1 MTIRDI
7 GILFGYKVDQASEQK
22 VEGSIK
28 SLKSMASKVL
38 GAVGITLSV
47 AGIKSAIDGCVEVAS
62 SIEEMQNKFD
72 VVFGDMRNEVDKW
85 AQEYSDAIGRNKND
99 IKTYLADQ
107 QNLLVGF
114 GMTRQAGAE
123 MAEQMTSLALDL
135 ASFGNM
141 DETASVNAMTK
152 AVMGES
158 EAAKTLGAVLNDSTR
173 AQAMATLG
181 LKGTYDKLDQLT
193 KMQVNYQAILQQSP
207 DAIGDCQRSL
217 DSYESTKKRYI
228 AKLKEIKTIVGQ
240 FFLPTYQK
248 ILSIGAK
255 GLTMIRDWL
264 QKLTDLTDKLG
275 GSQRVLS
282 VLAAAF
288 TAMLV
293 AMNLKKI
300 GAAINSFT
308 KLARAIGLGH
318 GKALAFFAVFLL
330 LALVIE
336 DFISFMRGDKSLLGT
351 MLERAGVDCEKLR
364 QNIVGVWTKIKQ
376 AIGYIGEGIRNVV
389 VPIFEGIRTAAVV
402 AFEEIQKAAAKV
414 APGIAQFFK
423 ELSSGKVDK
432 KKWTDIGESIGRI
445 AVGVVAVIAAVK
457 GISAIFGVITT
468 VISVVKAVI
477 SVIKLAF
484 VVVKSIIT
492 VIKVVGAVI
501 SVLASAFG
509 PVILA
514 IAAAIAIGV
523 LLWKNWDKIREA
535 AGNLLEGIKATIGN
549 VRDAIVTGIQ
559 AAIDWITSLPA
570 EALKWGS
577 DIIDGIVS
585 GIQSAVGRVGEAV
598 KGVADK
604 IKSFLGF
611 SEPEDGPLSDF
622 HTYMP
627 DMIDLMASG
636 ITSGKKKVKDALEGM
651 TGEMSVIAKANVVS
665 KATGRGATG
674 GTTGGRT
681 VTQNVNINNQFN
693 GDRAGQQK
701 SSEAMDK
708 AAGDATGEMA
718 RALAFAK

>member
-217 DSYESTKKRYI
+217 NSYESTKKRYI

-300 GAAINSFT
+300 GAAITGFT

-364 QNIVGVWTKIKQ
+364 QNIVGVYTITPDPKQ
-376 AIGYIGEGIRNVV
+376 STSEALEALGTAITDKDFHVTVINDTIVIEAVDETSANTLVLSENLTTASVGSIVTFETVDAGN
-389 VPIFEGIRTAAVV
+389 IFI
-402 AFEEIQKAAAKV
+402 
-414 APGIAQFFK
+414 PN
-423 ELSSGKVDK
+423 
-432 KKWTDIGESIGRI
+432 
-445 AVGVVAVIAAVK
+445 
-457 GISAIFGVITT
+457 GVITK
-468 VISVVKAVI
+468 IVKAVPGLTAVSNVGSYVAGRLAESDVEFRRSYADKI
-477 SVIKLAF
+477 YNRSSAMLESIKSAILKNVQGVVSVAPYENCTNEVDSAGRWPHSIE
-484 VVVKSIIT
+484 VVVEGGDATEIAQQILNTKAGGINTFGSVETTLHGVYGEDIVVRFNRPTYVKVWFKVGIT
-492 VIKVVGAVI
+492 LSPNTNPPTNYVELVKEQILEKM
-501 SVLASAFG
+501 SVLGAG
-509 PVILA
+509 ENVIPQ
-514 IAAAIAIGV
+514 
-523 LLWKNWDKIREA
+523 KF
-535 AGNLLEGIKATIGN
+535 NL
-549 VRDAIVTGIQ
+549 Q
-559 AAIDWITSLPA
+559 
-570 EALKWGS
+570 
-577 DIIDGIVS
+577 VS
-585 GIQSAVGRVGEAV
+585 GIDYIDVWLFATPNDGDMPTGYTQRSVSISARERAV
-598 KGVADK
+598 TDENRIEVVM
-604 IKSFLGF
+604 
-611 SEPEDGPLSDF
+611 DG
-622 HTYMP
+622 
-627 DMIDLMASG
+627 
-636 ITSGKKKVKDALEGM
+636 
-651 TGEMSVIAKANVVS
+651 
-665 KATGRGATG
+665 
-674 GTTGGRT
+674 
-681 VTQNVNINNQFN
+681 
-693 GDRAGQQK
+693 
-701 SSEAMDK
+701 
-708 AAGDATGEMA
+708 
-718 RALAFAK
+718 